1 LRSWRVNSIFDE
13 TGRFAPEY
21 DETDEQIHEGE
32 MVVEAIGQMSDVSL
46 LGNKLT
52 EALEWERGRIKA
64 DADGRTSVD
73 WLWCAGDCVHGPDVV
88 HAVADGHRVA
98 TSIGERLSQQGT
110 PAGAD

>member
-1 LRSWRVNSIFDE
+1 
-13 TGRFAPEY
+13 
-21 DETDEQIHEGE
+21 

-46 LGNKLT
+46 LGNRLT
-52 EALEWERGRIKA
+52 EALEWNRGRIKA

-110 PAGAD
+110 PAGADQNK